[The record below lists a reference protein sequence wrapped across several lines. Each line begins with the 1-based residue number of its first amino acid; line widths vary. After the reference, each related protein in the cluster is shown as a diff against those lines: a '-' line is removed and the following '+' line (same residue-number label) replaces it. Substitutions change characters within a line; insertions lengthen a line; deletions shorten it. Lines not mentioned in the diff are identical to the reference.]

1 LFGFVL
7 LSEWFSGDFGMFNF
21 NAYVSSFFNKN
32 VPTGTKASATK
43 ALANALETLQKQ
55 ISLINPANAEKTVT
69 YPYDGVR
76 AANYGTNNMSIV
88 VDPSPIMASA
98 DEVKTGEAFS
108 EGLDRMTGTVL
119 LDQLIEKQYQKECG
133 EAHYKG
139 NHIKR
144 TFYALLGMDA
154 AQQGIQNWPGFMGPL
169 TKAVTPTDG
178 ADAYARAYAAK
189 KWHGLKDVFSILH
202 ANWATGGKAGFGPF
216 TEGLFRVFS
225 ELCVPTGAATLLEAI
240 EAAYT
245 KLESI
250 LKNPPE
256 GDKGEKGEKGEEGQD
271 GGEDGDKGDDGAEDG
286 DKGDEGADGAEDGDK
301 GDEGADGADGAED
314 GDKGDEG
321 ADGAEDGDKGDEGA
335 DGQDGEDGED
345 GASGGASSDSIGNKP
360 MTDREI
366 QDAIQKWKEQ
376 NKNTEDDDSEPKEI
390 PLHELKTRSPM
401 RDAKFTNDGKKLPSV
416 GTKVSECP
424 LRQEDKDEA
433 AKIGK
438 VKSVVWQSLTEFVD
452 GAKVDLAEYQ
462 KWIRN
467 HKRQIDIIAENIHIP
482 PTAENQE
489 EYGRRSGD
497 IDEGSLWT
505 IGAGLSDGRL
515 FMRNNVINKANKLI
529 VILLDLSGS
538 MGGLKIQEASQV
550 VLLLTEA
557 LKSLAIPGLDF
568 VVYGHTG
575 DNHGQGSI
583 DMVRILD
590 SHTDETMRLA
600 SGIRSCNLNNNYDG
614 FAFQAAINEA
624 ESVYPD
630 CDDRNLIVISDGEPA
645 GYAYGYMHGV
655 GIAHTASV
663 VQRNRGRGWKIN
675 GIGIC
680 SAFPQT
686 TGDNLY
692 GKGNC
697 VILDDTM
704 GSVRVLARHIKKIC
718 E

>member
-1 LFGFVL
+1 MLFGGGLEPDRLFGLFL
-7 LSEWFSGDFGMFNF
+7 LSEWFSGDFNMFNF

-43 ALANALETLQKQ
+43 ALAAALETLQKQ
-55 ISLINPANAEKTVT
+55 ISLINPSNADKTVT
-69 YPYDGVR
+69 FPFDGVR

-108 EGLDRMTGTVL
+108 EGLDRMTGIVL
-119 LDQLIEKQYQKECG
+119 LDQLIEKQYRKECMD
-133 EAHYKG
+133 AHYKG

-144 TFYALLGMDA
+144 TFYALMGMDA

-169 TKAVTPTDG
+169 TKAVTPTEG

-202 ANWATGGKAGFGPF
+202 SNWATGGKAGFGPF
-216 TEGLFRVFS
+216 TEDLFRAFS
-225 ELCVPTGAATLLEAI
+225 EMCVPTGTLTLLEAI
-240 EAAYT
+240 ELAYS

-256 GDKGEKGEKGEEGQD
+256 PEAGDKGQKGEKGEKG
-271 GGEDGDKGDDGAEDG
+271 DKGDDKGQEGDEGAEDG
-286 DKGDEGADGAEDGDK
+286 DKGQDGQDGAEDG
-301 GDEGADGADGAED
+301 EGEDGAED
-314 GDKGDEG
+314 GADES
-321 ADGAEDGDKGDEGA
+321 
-335 DGQDGEDGED
+335 EDGED
-345 GASGGASSDSIGNKP
+345 GAEGGAPSDSIGNKP
-360 MTDREI
+360 MNDKEI
-366 QDAIQKWKEQ
+366 LEAVQKWKEQ
-376 NKNTEDDDSEPKEI
+376 NKNTEDESTKDI

-401 RDAKFTNDGKKLPSV
+401 RDSKFTNDGKKLPSI

-438 VKSVVWQSLTEFVD
+438 AKSVVWQSLTEFVD
-452 GAKVDLAEYQ
+452 GAPIDLAEYQ

-467 HKRQIDIIAENIHIP
+467 HKRQIDIISENIHIP

-497 IDEGSLWT
+497 IDEASLWT

-515 FMRNNVINKANKLI
+515 FLRNNVINKAHKLV

-538 MGGLKIQEASQV
+538 MGGVKITEATQV

-557 LKSLAIPGLDF
+557 MKSLAIPGLDF

-590 SHTDETMRLA
+590 SRTDETMRLA
-600 SGIRSCNLNNNYDG
+600 SGLRSCNLNNNYDG

-624 ESVYPD
+624 ELCYPD
-630 CDDRNLIVISDGEPA
+630 TDDRNLIVISDGEPA
-645 GYAYGYMHGV
+645 GYSYGYMHGV

-663 VQRNRGRGWKIN
+663 VQRNRGRGWKIH

-680 SAFPQT
+680 SAFPQA

-692 GKGNC
+692 GKNNC

>member
-1 LFGFVL
+1 MFFGGGLEPEGLFGFVFVIRV
-7 LSEWFSGDFGMFNF
+7 FSGDYEMFNF

-32 VPTGTKASATK
+32 IPTGSKASATK
-43 ALANALETLQKQ
+43 ALAAALETLQKQ
-55 ISLINPANAEKTVT
+55 ISLINPANGDKTVT
-69 YPYDGVR
+69 FPFDGVR
-76 AANYGTNNMSIV
+76 SMNYGTNNQSVI

-119 LDQLIEKQYQKECG
+119 LDQLIETEYRKEWERRNVLYEMDCV
-133 EAHYKG
+133 
-139 NHIKR
+139 KR
-144 TFYALLGMDA
+144 TFYAFAGMKA
-154 AQQGIQNWPGFMGPL
+154 AEAGIQNWPGFMGPL
-169 TKAVTPTDG
+169 TKAVTPTEG
-178 ADAYARAYAAK
+178 ADAYARAYAAQ

-202 ANWATGGKAGFGPF
+202 SNWATGGKAGFGPF
-216 TEGLFRVFS
+216 NEGLFRAFS
-225 ELCVPTGAATLLEAI
+225 EMCVPTGTLTLLEAI
-240 EAAYT
+240 HAAYER
-245 KLESI
+245 LESI
-250 LKNPPE
+250 LKDPKPE
-256 GDKGEKGEKGEEGQD
+256 DGDKGDKP
-271 GGEDGDKGDDGAEDG
+271 EDGDKGDDKGQDGQDGADGEGAEDG
-286 DKGDEGADGAEDGDK
+286 E
-301 GDEGADGADGAED
+301 
-314 GDKGDEG
+314 
-321 ADGAEDGDKGDEGA
+321 
-335 DGQDGEDGED
+335 GEDG
-345 GASGGASSDSIGNKP
+345 GTPSNNIGNKP
-360 MTDREI
+360 MTPQEI
-366 QDAIQKWKEQ
+366 SDAIKKWQEE
-376 NKNTEDDDSEPKEI
+376 NRNTKYNNAEPKDI
-390 PLHELKTRSPM
+390 PLHELKTRSPI
-401 RDAKFTNDGKKLPSV
+401 RDPKFTNDGKKLPSI
-416 GTKVSECP
+416 GHKVSECP
-424 LRQEDKDEA
+424 LSAEDKDQA

-452 GAKVDLAEYQ
+452 GAPIDLAEYQ

-497 IDEGSLWT
+497 IDEGALWT

-515 FMRNNVINKANKLI
+515 FMRNNVINKANKLV
-529 VILLDLSGS
+529 VILLDMSGS

-557 LKSLAIPGLDF
+557 MKALAIPGLDF
-568 VVYGHTG
+568 IVYGHTG

-590 SHTDETMRLA
+590 SRTDETMRLA

-624 ESVYPD
+624 EVCYPD
-630 CDDRNLIVISDGEPA
+630 ADDRNLIVISDGEPA

-663 VQRNRGRGWKIN
+663 VQRNRGRGWKIH

-680 SAFPQT
+680 SAFPQS

-692 GKGNC
+692 GKNNC

>member
-1 LFGFVL
+1 MLFGGGLEPDGLFGFVFVIRV
-7 LSEWFSGDFGMFNF
+7 FSGDYEMFNF
-21 NAYVSSFFNKN
+21 NAYVSSFFNKS

-43 ALANALETLQKQ
+43 ALASALETLQKQ
-55 ISLINPANAEKTVT
+55 ISLINPSNADKTVT
-69 YPYDGVR
+69 FPFDGIR
-76 AANYGTNNMSIV
+76 AANYGTNNQSVI

-119 LDQLIEKQYQKECG
+119 LDQLCETKYRKECAD
-133 EAHYKG
+133 AHYKG
-139 NHIKR
+139 SHIKR
-144 TFYALLGMDA
+144 TFYALMGMDA

-169 TKAVTPTDG
+169 TKAITPTEG

-189 KWHGLKDVFSILH
+189 PRHGLKDVFSILH
-202 ANWATGGKAGFGPF
+202 ANWATGGKAGCSPF
-216 TEGLFRVFS
+216 NEGLFRTFS
-225 ELCVPTGAATLLEAI
+225 ELCVPTGTMTLLEAV
-240 EAAYT
+240 ESAYT

-256 GDKGEKGEKGEEGQD
+256 PEAGDKGEKGEKGQDGQD
-271 GGEDGDKGDDGAEDG
+271 GADEGEDGDKGQDGAEEG
-286 DKGDEGADGAEDGDK
+286 DKGQ
-301 GDEGADGADGAED
+301 DGADE
-314 GDKGDEG
+314 GDK
-321 ADGAEDGDKGDEGA
+321 
-335 DGQDGEDGED
+335 GQDGEDGDKGQDGED
-345 GASGGASSDSIGNKP
+345 GAEGGAPSDSIGNKP
-360 MTDREI
+360 MNDKEVLE
-366 QDAIQKWKEQ
+366 AVQKWKEQ
-376 NKNTEDDDSEPKEI
+376 NKNTEDDDSPKDV
-390 PLHELKTRSPM
+390 PLHELKTRCPM
-401 RDAKFTNDGKKLPSV
+401 RDTKFTNDGKKLPSI

-424 LRQEDKDEA
+424 LRQEDKDQA

-438 VKSVVWQSLTEFVD
+438 PASVVWQSLTEFVD
-452 GAKVDLAEYQ
+452 GAPIDLAEYQ
-462 KWIRN
+462 KWTRS
-467 HKRQIDIIAENIHIP
+467 HKRQIDIVAENIHIP

-497 IDEGSLWT
+497 IDEGALWT

-515 FMRNNVINKANKLI
+515 FMRNNVISKANKLV
-529 VILLDLSGS
+529 VILLDMSGS
-538 MGGLKIQEASQV
+538 MGGLKIQEATQV

-557 LKSLAIPGLDF
+557 MKALAIPGLDF

-575 DNHGQGSI
+575 DNHGKGSI

-590 SHTDETMRLA
+590 SRTDETARLA

-614 FAFQAAINEA
+614 FAFQAAIDEA
-624 ESVYPD
+624 ELRYPD
-630 CDDRNLIVISDGEPA
+630 ADDRNLIVISDGEPA
-645 GYAYGYMHGV
+645 GYSYGYMHGV

-663 VQRNRGRGWKIN
+663 VQRNRGRGWKIH

-680 SAFPQT
+680 SAFPQS

-692 GKGNC
+692 GKNNC

>member
-1 LFGFVL
+1 MLFGGGLEPDGLFGFVFVIRV
-7 LSEWFSGDFGMFNF
+7 FSGDFDMFNF

-43 ALANALETLQKQ
+43 ALASALETLQKQ
-55 ISLINPANAEKTVT
+55 ISLINPANGDKVVT
-69 YPYDGVR
+69 FPFDGIR
-76 AANYGTNNMSIV
+76 AANYGTNNQSVI

-119 LDQLIEKQYQKECG
+119 LDQLIEKQYRKECAD
-133 EAHYKG
+133 AHYKG
-139 NHIKR
+139 THIKR
-144 TFYALLGMDA
+144 TFYALMGMDA
-154 AQQGIQNWPGFMGPL
+154 AQQGIQNWPGFAGPL
-169 TKAVTPTDG
+169 TKAITPTDG

-202 ANWATGGKAGFGPF
+202 ANWATGGKAGCSPF
-216 TEGLFRVFS
+216 NEDLFRVFS
-225 ELCVPTGAATLLEAI
+225 ELCVPTGTMTLLEAV
-240 EAAYT
+240 EAAYS
-245 KLESI
+245 KLESL

-256 GDKGEKGEKGEEGQD
+256 PEAGDKGEKGDKSDDKGQD
-271 GGEDGDKGDDGAEDG
+271 GAEDGAEGAEDGEKGDKGDDKGQEGQDG
-286 DKGDEGADGAEDGDK
+286 QDGAE
-301 GDEGADGADGAED
+301 
-314 GDKGDEG
+314 
-321 ADGAEDGDKGDEGA
+321 

-345 GASGGASSDSIGNKP
+345 GADEDGADGDEGGTPSNNIGNKP
-360 MTDREI
+360 MNDKEI
-366 QDAIQKWKEQ
+366 LDAVQKWKEQ
-376 NKNTEDDDSEPKEI
+376 NKTEDDESTKDI

-401 RDAKFTNDGKKLPSV
+401 RDSKFTNDGKKLPSV
-416 GTKVSECP
+416 STKVSECP

-438 VKSVVWQSLTEFVD
+438 AKSVVWQSLTEFVD
-452 GAKVDLAEYQ
+452 GAPIDLAEYQ
-462 KWIRN
+462 KWTRS
-467 HKRQIDIIAENIHIP
+467 HKRQIDIVSENIHIP

-497 IDEGSLWT
+497 IDEGALWT

-515 FMRNNVINKANKLI
+515 FMRHNVINKAHKLV

-538 MGGLKIQEASQV
+538 MGGLKIQEATQV

-557 LKSLAIPGLDF
+557 MKALAIPGLDF

-590 SHTDETMRLA
+590 SRTDETMRLA

-624 ESVYPD
+624 EACYPD
-630 CDDRNLIVISDGEPA
+630 TDDRNLIVISDGEPA

-680 SAFPQT
+680 SAFPQS

>member
-1 LFGFVL
+1 
-7 LSEWFSGDFGMFNF
+7 MFNF
-21 NAYVSSFFNKN
+21 NAYVSSFFNKS

-43 ALANALETLQKQ
+43 ALASALETLQKQ

-69 YPYDGVR
+69 YPFDGVR
-76 AANYGTNNMSIV
+76 AANYGTNNQSII

-119 LDQLIEKQYQKECG
+119 LDQLIEREYRKECMD
-133 EAHYKG
+133 AHYKG

-144 TFYALLGMDA
+144 TFYALMGMKA
-154 AQQGIQNWPGFMGPL
+154 AETGIQNWPGFAGPL
-169 TKAVTPTDG
+169 TKAITPTDG
-178 ADAYARAYAAK
+178 ADAYARAYASK
-189 KWHGLKDVFSILH
+189 KWHGMKDVFSILH
-202 ANWATGGKAGFGPF
+202 SNWATGGKSGCSPF
-216 TEGLFRVFS
+216 TEDLFRVFS
-225 ELCVPTGAATLLEAI
+225 EMCVPTGTLTLLEAI

-256 GDKGEKGEKGEEGQD
+256 PEA
-271 GGEDGDKGDDGAEDG
+271 GDKGDKG
-286 DKGDEGADGAEDGDK
+286 DKGDEGQEGDDKGQEGEDG
-301 GDEGADGADGAED
+301 EGED
-314 GDKGDEG
+314 GEG
-321 ADGAEDGDKGDEGA
+321 EDGE
-335 DGQDGEDGED
+335 GEDGED
-345 GASGGASSDSIGNKP
+345 GDEDGEDEDGEGASGGASSDSIGNKP
-360 MTDREI
+360 MTDSEI
-366 QDAIQKWKEQ
+366 QDAIDKWKEQ
-376 NKNTEDDDSEPKEI
+376 NKTEDNESEPKEV

-401 RDAKFTNDGKKLPSV
+401 RDTKFTNDGKKLPSV
-416 GTKVSECP
+416 STKVSECP
-424 LRQEDKDEA
+424 LRQEDRDEA

-438 VKSVVWQSLTEFVD
+438 ANSVVWESLTEFVD
-452 GAKVDLAEYQ
+452 GAPIDLAEYQ
-462 KWIRN
+462 KWIRL

-497 IDEGSLWT
+497 IDEGALWT

-529 VILLDLSGS
+529 VILLDMSGS
-538 MGGLKIQEASQV
+538 MGGTKITEATQV

-557 LKSLAIPGLDF
+557 MKSLAIPGLDF

-575 DNHGQGSI
+575 DNHGKGSI

-590 SHTDETMRLA
+590 SRTDETMRLA
-600 SGIRSCNLNNNYDG
+600 SGIQSCNLNNNYDG

-624 ESVYPD
+624 ELCYPD
-630 CDDRNLIVISDGEPA
+630 ADDRNLIVISDGEPA

-663 VQRNRGRGWKIN
+663 VQRNRGRGWKIH

-680 SAFPQT
+680 SAFPQS

-704 GSVRVLARHIKKIC
+704 GSVRILARHIKKIC

>member
-1 LFGFVL
+1 MLFGGGLEPDGLFGFVFVIRV
-7 LSEWFSGDFGMFNF
+7 FSGDYEMFNF
-21 NAYVSSFFNKN
+21 NSYVASFFSKS

-43 ALANALETLQKQ
+43 ALASALETLQKQ
-55 ISLINPANAEKTVT
+55 ISLINPSNGDKTVT
-69 YPYDGVR
+69 FPFDGVR
-76 AANYGTNNMSIV
+76 AANYGTNNLQIV

-108 EGLDRMTGTVL
+108 EGLDKMTGTVL
-119 LDQLIEKQYQKECG
+119 LDQLIEKEYRKECMD
-133 EAHYKG
+133 AHYKG

-144 TFYALLGMDA
+144 TFYALMGTKA
-154 AQQGIQNWPGFMGPL
+154 AETGIQNWPGFAGPL
-169 TKAVTPTDG
+169 TKAITPTEG

-202 ANWATGGKAGFGPF
+202 ANWATGGKAGCSPF
-216 TEGLFRVFS
+216 NEDLFRVFS
-225 ELCVPTGAATLLEAI
+225 ELCVPTGTMTLLEAV
-240 EAAYT
+240 ESAYT

-256 GDKGEKGEKGEEGQD
+256 PEAGDKSEKGQEGDKGQEGQD
-271 GGEDGDKGDDGAEDG
+271 GQDGQDGADEDGDKGQDGEGEDGQGEGQDGQDGAEDG
-286 DKGDEGADGAEDGDK
+286 QDGADEDGAE
-301 GDEGADGADGAED
+301 
-314 GDKGDEG
+314 
-321 ADGAEDGDKGDEGA
+321 
-335 DGQDGEDGED
+335 
-345 GASGGASSDSIGNKP
+345 GGAPSDSIGNKP
-360 MTDREI
+360 MNDKEI
-366 QDAIQKWKEQ
+366 LDAVQKWKEQ
-376 NKNTEDDDSEPKEI
+376 NKNTEADESEPKDI

-401 RDAKFTNDGKKLPSV
+401 RDSKFTNDGKKLPSI

-438 VKSVVWQSLTEFVD
+438 PASVVWQSLTEFVD
-452 GAKVDLAEYQ
+452 GAPIDLAEYQ
-462 KWIRN
+462 KWTRL
-467 HKRQIDIIAENIHIP
+467 HKRQIDIVAENIHIP

-497 IDEGSLWT
+497 IDEGALWT
-505 IGAGLSDGRL
+505 IGAGLSDGKL
-515 FMRNNVINKANKLI
+515 FMRNNVINKAHKLI
-529 VILLDLSGS
+529 VILLDMSGS
-538 MGGLKIQEASQV
+538 MGGTKIQEATQV

-557 LKSLAIPGLDF
+557 MKALAIPGLDF

-575 DNHGQGSI
+575 DNHGKGSI

-590 SHTDETMRLA
+590 SRTDETMRLA
-600 SGIRSCNLNNNYDG
+600 TGIRSCNLNNNYDG

-624 ESVYPD
+624 ESIYPD
-630 CDDRNLIVISDGEPA
+630 TDDRNLIVISDGEPA
-645 GYAYGYMHGV
+645 GYSYGYMHGV

-663 VQRNRGRGWKIN
+663 VQRNRGRGWKIH
-675 GIGIC
+675 GVGIC
-680 SAFPQT
+680 SAFPQA

-692 GKGNC
+692 GKNNC

>member
-1 LFGFVL
+1 
-7 LSEWFSGDFGMFNF
+7 MFNF

-43 ALANALETLQKQ
+43 ALASALETLQKQ

-69 YPYDGVR
+69 FPFDGIR
-76 AANYGTNNMSIV
+76 SMNYGTNNMSII

-98 DEVKTGEAFS
+98 EEVKTGEAFS

-119 LDQLIEKQYQKECG
+119 LDQLIEKEYRKEW
-133 EAHYKG
+133 ERKNVLYEMDYV
-139 NHIKR
+139 KR
-144 TFYALLGMDA
+144 TFFAFAGMKA
-154 AQQGIQNWPGFMGPL
+154 AQAGIQNWPGFMGPL
-169 TKAVTPTDG
+169 TKAVTPTEG
-178 ADAYARAYAAK
+178 ADAYAKAYAAK

-202 ANWATGGKAGFGPF
+202 SNWATGGKAGFGPF
-216 TEGLFRVFS
+216 TEDLFRVFS
-225 ELCVPTGAATLLEAI
+225 EMCVPTGTQTLLEAI
-240 EAAYT
+240 QAAYER
-245 KLESI
+245 LESI
-250 LKNPPE
+250 LKDPKPE
-256 GDKGEKGEKGEEGQD
+256 DGDKGEEGQD
-271 GGEDGDKGDDGAEDG
+271 GQDEDGAEDG
-286 DKGDEGADGAEDGDK
+286 EGEDGAEGEGEDGQDGQDGEGEDGAEGEGEDGDEGAE
-301 GDEGADGADGAED
+301 
-314 GDKGDEG
+314 
-321 ADGAEDGDKGDEGA
+321 
-335 DGQDGEDGED
+335 GEDGED
-345 GASGGASSDSIGNKP
+345 GDEGGEDGGTPSNTIGNKP
-360 MTDREI
+360 MTDGEI
-366 QDAIQKWKEQ
+366 SDAIRKWKEE
-376 NKNTEDDDSEPKEI
+376 NKTENDEGEPKDI
-390 PLHELKTRSPM
+390 PLHELKTRSPI
-401 RDAKFTNDGKKLPSV
+401 RDPKFTNDGKKLPSV

-424 LRQEDKDEA
+424 LSAEDKDQA

-438 VKSVVWQSLTEFVD
+438 ANSVVWESLTEFVD
-452 GAKVDLAEYQ
+452 GAPIDLAEYQ
-462 KWIRN
+462 KWTRL
-467 HKRQIDIIAENIHIP
+467 HKRQIDIVAENIHIP

-497 IDEGSLWT
+497 IDEGALWT

-529 VILLDLSGS
+529 VILLDMSGS
-538 MGGLKIQEASQV
+538 MGGLKIQEATQV

-557 LKSLAIPGLDF
+557 MKSLAIPGLDF

-575 DNHGQGSI
+575 DNHGKGSI

-590 SHTDETMRLA
+590 SRTDETMRLA

-692 GKGNC
+692 GVNNC

>member
-1 LFGFVL
+1 VGDWSQTGCLVLFL
-7 LSEWFSGDFGMFNF
+7 LSEWFSGDFDMFNF
-21 NAYVSSFFNKN
+21 NAYVSSFFNKS

-43 ALANALETLQKQ
+43 ALASALETLQKQ
-55 ISLINPANAEKTVT
+55 ISLINPSNAEKTVT
-69 YPYDGVR
+69 FPFDGIR
-76 AANYGTNNMSIV
+76 AANYGTNNLQII

-98 DEVKTGEAFS
+98 DEVKIGEAFS
-108 EGLDRMTGTVL
+108 EGLDKMTGTVL
-119 LDQLIEKQYQKECG
+119 LDQLVEKQYQKECG

-144 TFYALLGMDA
+144 TFYALMGMDA
-154 AQQGIQNWPGFMGPL
+154 AQQGIQNWPGFAGPL
-169 TKAVTPTDG
+169 TKAITPTEG

-189 KWHGLKDVFSILH
+189 PRHGLKDVFSILH

-216 TEGLFRVFS
+216 NPDLFRVFS
-225 ELCVPTGAATLLEAI
+225 EMCVPTGTMTLLEAV
-240 EAAYT
+240 ESAYT

-256 GDKGEKGEKGEEGQD
+256 PEAGDKGEKGEKGDKSDKSDDKGEKGDDKGQEGQE
-271 GGEDGDKGDDGAEDG
+271 GQEGQDGAEDG
-286 DKGDEGADGAEDGDK
+286 DKGQEGDKGQDGADEDGADEDGAE
-301 GDEGADGADGAED
+301 
-314 GDKGDEG
+314 
-321 ADGAEDGDKGDEGA
+321 
-335 DGQDGEDGED
+335 
-345 GASGGASSDSIGNKP
+345 GGAPSDSIGNKP
-360 MTDREI
+360 MNDKEI
-366 QDAIQKWKEQ
+366 LEAVQKWKEQ
-376 NKNTEDDDSEPKEI
+376 NKNNTEDDDSPKDV

-401 RDAKFTNDGKKLPSV
+401 RDSKFTNDGKKLPSI
-416 GTKVSECP
+416 GTKVGDCP
-424 LRQEDKDEA
+424 LRQADKDQA

-438 VKSVVWQSLTEFVD
+438 PASVVWQSLTEFVD
-452 GAKVDLAEYQ
+452 GAPIDLYEYQ

-467 HKRQIDIIAENIHIP
+467 HKRSIDIIAENIHIP

-497 IDEGSLWT
+497 IDEGALWT

-515 FMRNNVINKANKLI
+515 FMRNNVISKANKLV

-557 LKSLAIPGLDF
+557 MKALAIPGLDF

-590 SHTDETMRLA
+590 SRTDETMRLA
-600 SGIRSCNLNNNYDG
+600 TGLRSCNLNNNYDG

-624 ESVYPD
+624 EACYPD
-630 CDDRNLIVISDGEPA
+630 TDDRNLIVISDGEPA

-655 GIAHTASV
+655 GIAHTASI
-663 VQRNRGRGWKIN
+663 VQRNRGRGWKIH

-680 SAFPQT
+680 SAFPQS

-692 GKGNC
+692 GKNNC

>member
-1 LFGFVL
+1 MLFGGGLEPDGLFGFVL
-7 LSEWFSGDFGMFNF
+7 LSEWFSFSGDFTMFNF
-21 NAYVSSFFNKN
+21 NAYVSSFFNKS

-43 ALANALETLQKQ
+43 ALASALETLQKQ

-69 YPYDGVR
+69 YPFDGVR
-76 AANYGTNNMSIV
+76 AANYGTNNQSII

-119 LDQLIEKQYQKECG
+119 LDQLIEREYRKECMD
-133 EAHYKG
+133 AHYKG

-144 TFYALLGMDA
+144 TFYALMGMKA
-154 AQQGIQNWPGFMGPL
+154 AETGIQNWPGFAGPL
-169 TKAVTPTDG
+169 TKAITPTDG
-178 ADAYARAYAAK
+178 ADAYARAYASK
-189 KWHGLKDVFSILH
+189 KWHGMKDVFSILH
-202 ANWATGGKAGFGPF
+202 SNWATGGKSGCSPF
-216 TEGLFRVFS
+216 TEDLFRVFS
-225 ELCVPTGAATLLEAI
+225 EMCVPTGTLTLLEAI

-256 GDKGEKGEKGEEGQD
+256 PEA
-271 GGEDGDKGDDGAEDG
+271 GDKGDKG
-286 DKGDEGADGAEDGDK
+286 DKGDEGQEGDDKGQEGEDG
-301 GDEGADGADGAED
+301 EGED
-314 GDKGDEG
+314 GEG
-321 ADGAEDGDKGDEGA
+321 EGE
-335 DGQDGEDGED
+335 DGEDGEGEGEGED
-345 GASGGASSDSIGNKP
+345 GEDGDGDGEDGEGASGGASSDSIGNKP
-360 MTDREI
+360 MTDSEI
-366 QDAIQKWKEQ
+366 QDAIDKWKEQ
-376 NKNTEDDDSEPKEI
+376 NKTEDNESEPKEV

-401 RDAKFTNDGKKLPSV
+401 RDTKFTNDGKKLPSV
-416 GTKVSECP
+416 STKVSECP
-424 LRQEDKDEA
+424 LRQEDRDEA

-438 VKSVVWQSLTEFVD
+438 ANSVVWESLTEFVD
-452 GAKVDLAEYQ
+452 GAPIDLAEYQ
-462 KWIRN
+462 KWIRL

-497 IDEGSLWT
+497 IDEGALWT

-529 VILLDLSGS
+529 VILLDMSGS
-538 MGGLKIQEASQV
+538 MGGTKITEATQV

-557 LKSLAIPGLDF
+557 MKSLAIPGLDF

-575 DNHGQGSI
+575 DNHGKGSI

-590 SHTDETMRLA
+590 SRTDETMRLA
-600 SGIRSCNLNNNYDG
+600 SGIQSCNLNNNYDG

-624 ESVYPD
+624 ELCYPD
-630 CDDRNLIVISDGEPA
+630 ADDRNLIVISDGEPA

-663 VQRNRGRGWKIN
+663 VQRNRGRGWKIH

-680 SAFPQT
+680 SAFPQS

-704 GSVRVLARHIKKIC
+704 GSVRILARHIKKIC

>member
-1 LFGFVL
+1 MLFGGGLEPDGLFGFVFVIRV
-7 LSEWFSGDFGMFNF
+7 FSGDYEMFNF
-21 NAYVSSFFNKN
+21 NAYVSSFFNKS

-43 ALANALETLQKQ
+43 ALASALETLQKQ
-55 ISLINPANAEKTVT
+55 ISLINPSNADKTVT
-69 YPYDGVR
+69 FPFDGIR
-76 AANYGTNNMSIV
+76 AANYGTNNQSVI

-119 LDQLIEKQYQKECG
+119 LDQLCETKYRKECAD
-133 EAHYKG
+133 AHYKG
-139 NHIKR
+139 SHIKR
-144 TFYALLGMDA
+144 TFYALMGMDA

-169 TKAVTPTDG
+169 TKAITPTEG

-189 KWHGLKDVFSILH
+189 PRHGLKDVFSILH
-202 ANWATGGKAGFGPF
+202 ANWATGGKAGCSPF
-216 TEGLFRVFS
+216 NEGLFRTFS
-225 ELCVPTGAATLLEAI
+225 ELCVPTGTMTLLEAV
-240 EAAYT
+240 ESAYT

-256 GDKGEKGEKGEEGQD
+256 PEAGDKGEKGEKGQDGQD
-271 GGEDGDKGDDGAEDG
+271 GADEGEDGDKGQDGAEEG
-286 DKGDEGADGAEDGDK
+286 DKGQ
-301 GDEGADGADGAED
+301 DGADE
-314 GDKGDEG
+314 GDK
-321 ADGAEDGDKGDEGA
+321 
-335 DGQDGEDGED
+335 GQDGEDGDKGQDGED
-345 GASGGASSDSIGNKP
+345 GAEGGAPSDSIGNKP
-360 MTDREI
+360 MNDKEVLE
-366 QDAIQKWKEQ
+366 AVQKWKEQ
-376 NKNTEDDDSEPKEI
+376 NKNTEDDDSPKDV
-390 PLHELKTRSPM
+390 PLHELKTRCPM
-401 RDAKFTNDGKKLPSV
+401 RDTKFTNDGKKLPSI

-424 LRQEDKDEA
+424 LRQEDKDQA

-438 VKSVVWQSLTEFVD
+438 PASVVWQSLTEFVD
-452 GAKVDLAEYQ
+452 GAPIDLAEYQ
-462 KWIRN
+462 KWTRS
-467 HKRQIDIIAENIHIP
+467 HKRQIDIVAENIHIP

-497 IDEGSLWT
+497 IDEGALWT

-515 FMRNNVINKANKLI
+515 FMRHNIVSKANKLI
-529 VILLDLSGS
+529 VILLDMSGS
-538 MGGLKIQEASQV
+538 MGGLKIQEATQV

-557 LKSLAIPGLDF
+557 MKALAIPGLDF

-575 DNHGQGSI
+575 DNHGKGSI

-590 SHTDETMRLA
+590 SRTDETARLA

-624 ESVYPD
+624 EACYPD
-630 CDDRNLIVISDGEPA
+630 TDDRNLIVISDGEPA

-663 VQRNRGRGWKIN
+663 VQRNRGRGWKIH

-680 SAFPQT
+680 SAFPQS

-692 GKGNC
+692 GKNNC

>member
-1 LFGFVL
+1 
-7 LSEWFSGDFGMFNF
+7 
-21 NAYVSSFFNKN
+21 
-32 VPTGTKASATK
+32 
-43 ALANALETLQKQ
+43 
-55 ISLINPANAEKTVT
+55 
-69 YPYDGVR
+69 
-76 AANYGTNNMSIV
+76 
-88 VDPSPIMASA
+88 MASA

-108 EGLDRMTGTVL
+108 EGLDKMTGTVL
-119 LDQLIEKQYQKECG
+119 LDQLIEKEYRKECMD
-133 EAHYKG
+133 AHYKG

-144 TFYALLGMDA
+144 TFYALMGTKA
-154 AQQGIQNWPGFMGPL
+154 AETGIQNWPGFAGPL
-169 TKAVTPTDG
+169 TKAITPTEG

-202 ANWATGGKAGFGPF
+202 ANWATGGKAGCSPF
-216 TEGLFRVFS
+216 NEDLFRVFS
-225 ELCVPTGAATLLEAI
+225 ELCVPTGTMTLLEAV
-240 EAAYT
+240 ESAYT

-256 GDKGEKGEKGEEGQD
+256 PEAGDKSEKGQEGDKGQEGQD
-271 GGEDGDKGDDGAEDG
+271 GQDGQDGADEDGDKGQDGEGEDGQGEGQDGQDGAEDG
-286 DKGDEGADGAEDGDK
+286 QDGADEDGAE
-301 GDEGADGADGAED
+301 
-314 GDKGDEG
+314 
-321 ADGAEDGDKGDEGA
+321 
-335 DGQDGEDGED
+335 
-345 GASGGASSDSIGNKP
+345 GGAPSDSIGNKP
-360 MTDREI
+360 MNDKEI
-366 QDAIQKWKEQ
+366 LDAVQKWKEQ
-376 NKNTEDDDSEPKEI
+376 NKNTEADESEPKDI

-401 RDAKFTNDGKKLPSV
+401 RDSKFTNDGKKLPSI

-438 VKSVVWQSLTEFVD
+438 PASVVWQSLTEFVD
-452 GAKVDLAEYQ
+452 GAPIDLAEYQ
-462 KWIRN
+462 KWTRL
-467 HKRQIDIIAENIHIP
+467 HKRQIDIVAENIHIP

-497 IDEGSLWT
+497 IDEGALWT
-505 IGAGLSDGRL
+505 IGAGLSDGKL
-515 FMRNNVINKANKLI
+515 FMRNNVINKAHKLI
-529 VILLDLSGS
+529 VILLDMSGS
-538 MGGLKIQEASQV
+538 MGGTKIQEATQV

-557 LKSLAIPGLDF
+557 MKALAIPGLDF

-575 DNHGQGSI
+575 DNHGKGSI

-590 SHTDETMRLA
+590 SRTDETMRLA
-600 SGIRSCNLNNNYDG
+600 TGIRSCNLNNNYDG

-630 CDDRNLIVISDGEPA
+630 TDDRNLIVISDGEPA
-645 GYAYGYMHGV
+645 GYSYGYMHGV

-663 VQRNRGRGWKIN
+663 VQKNRGRGWKIH

-680 SAFPQT
+680 SAFPQA

-692 GKGNC
+692 GKNNC

>member
-1 LFGFVL
+1 MLFGGGLEPDGLFGFVFVIRV
-7 LSEWFSGDFGMFNF
+7 FSGDYEMFNF

-43 ALANALETLQKQ
+43 ALAAALETLQKQ
-55 ISLINPANAEKTVT
+55 ISLINPANGEKTVT
-69 YPYDGVR
+69 FPFDGIR
-76 AANYGTNNMSIV
+76 SANYGTNNMSII

-119 LDQLIEKQYQKECG
+119 LDQLIEKEYRKECMD
-133 EAHYKG
+133 AHYKG

-144 TFYALLGMDA
+144 TFYALMGTKA
-154 AQQGIQNWPGFMGPL
+154 AETGIQNWPGFMGPL
-169 TKAVTPTDG
+169 TKAVTPTEG
-178 ADAYARAYAAK
+178 ADAYARAYASK

-202 ANWATGGKAGFGPF
+202 ANWATGGKAGCSPF
-216 TEGLFRVFS
+216 TEDLFRVFS
-225 ELCVPTGAATLLEAI
+225 EMCVPTGTMTLLEAV

-245 KLESI
+245 RLESI

-256 GDKGEKGEKGEEGQD
+256 PEAGDKGEKSEK
-271 GGEDGDKGDDGAEDG
+271 GDKGDDKGQDG
-286 DKGDEGADGAEDGDK
+286 QD
-301 GDEGADGADGAED
+301 GADGADGAED
-314 GDKGDEG
+314 GEKGDDKGQEG
-321 ADGAEDGDKGDEGA
+321 QDGA
-335 DGQDGEDGED
+335 DGQDDED
-345 GASGGASSDSIGNKP
+345 GADGDEGGTPSDSIGNKP
-360 MTDREI
+360 MNDKEI
-366 QDAIQKWKEQ
+366 LDAVQKWKEQ
-376 NKNTEDDDSEPKEI
+376 NKNTEDDDSPKDV

-401 RDAKFTNDGKKLPSV
+401 RDNKFTNDGKKLPSV
-416 GTKVSECP
+416 STKVSECP

-438 VKSVVWQSLTEFVD
+438 VKSVVWESLTEFVD
-452 GAKVDLAEYQ
+452 GAPIDLAEYQ
-462 KWIRN
+462 KWTRS

-497 IDEGSLWT
+497 IDEGALWT

-515 FMRNNVINKANKLI
+515 FMRNNVISKANKLI
-529 VILLDLSGS
+529 VVLLDLSGS

-557 LKSLAIPGLDF
+557 MKSLAIPGLDF

-575 DNHGQGSI
+575 DNHGRGSI

-590 SHTDETMRLA
+590 SRTDETPRLA
-600 SGIRSCNLNNNYDG
+600 TGLRSCNLNNNYDG
-614 FAFQAAINEA
+614 FAFQAAIDEA
-624 ESVYPD
+624 ELRYPD
-630 CDDRNLIVISDGEPA
+630 ADDRNLIVISDGEPA
-645 GYAYGYMHGV
+645 GSDYGYMHGV
-655 GIAHTASV
+655 GIAHTASI
-663 VQRNRGRGWKIN
+663 VQRNRGRGWKIH

-680 SAFPQT
+680 SAFPQS

-692 GKGNC
+692 GTGKC

-704 GSVRVLARHIKKIC
+704 GSVRILARHIKKIC

>member
-1 LFGFVL
+1 
-7 LSEWFSGDFGMFNF
+7 MFNF

-43 ALANALETLQKQ
+43 ALASALETLQKQ
-55 ISLINPANAEKTVT
+55 ISLINPSNADKTVT
-69 YPYDGVR
+69 FPFDGIR
-76 AANYGTNNMSIV
+76 AANYGTNNQSVI

-98 DEVKTGEAFS
+98 EEVKTGDAFS

-119 LDQLIEKQYQKECG
+119 LDQLIEKQYRKECG

-144 TFYALLGMDA
+144 TFYALMGMDA

-169 TKAVTPTDG
+169 TKAITPTEG

-202 ANWATGGKAGFGPF
+202 ANWATGGKAGCSPF
-216 TEGLFRVFS
+216 NEGLFRTFS
-225 ELCVPTGAATLLEAI
+225 EMCVPTGTLTLLEAI
-240 EAAYT
+240 ELAYT

-250 LKNPPE
+250 LKDPKPEE
-256 GDKGEKGEKGEEGQD
+256 GDKGDKSDKGAEEGQEGDKGQD
-271 GGEDGDKGDDGAEDG
+271 GDGEDGEGEDGAEDGDEGAEEG
-286 DKGDEGADGAEDGDK
+286 DKGDEGADGEDG
-301 GDEGADGADGAED
+301 EGEDGAD
-314 GDKGDEG
+314 
-321 ADGAEDGDKGDEGA
+321 
-335 DGQDGEDGED
+335 ED

-366 QDAIQKWKEQ
+366 QEAIDKWKEQ
-376 NKNTEDDDSEPKEI
+376 NKNTEDESEPKEV

-401 RDAKFTNDGKKLPSV
+401 RDTKFTNDGKKLPSV
-416 GTKVSECP
+416 STKVSECP
-424 LRQEDKDEA
+424 LRQEDKDQA
-433 AKIGK
+433 SKIGK
-438 VKSVVWQSLTEFVD
+438 ANSVVWESLTEFVD
-452 GAKVDLAEYQ
+452 GAPIDLAEYQ

-467 HKRQIDIIAENIHIP
+467 HKRQIDIISENIHIP

-497 IDEGSLWT
+497 IDEGALWT

-515 FMRNNVINKANKLI
+515 FMRNNVINKAHKLI
-529 VILLDLSGS
+529 VILLDMSGS
-538 MGGLKIQEASQV
+538 MGGTKITEATQV

-557 LKSLAIPGLDF
+557 MKSLAIPGLDF

-590 SHTDETMRLA
+590 SRTDETMRLA
-600 SGIRSCNLNNNYDG
+600 TGIRSCNLNNNYDG
-614 FAFQAAINEA
+614 FAFQAAIDEA
-624 ESVYPD
+624 EVCYPD

-680 SAFPQT
+680 SAFPQS

-692 GKGNC
+692 GKNNC

-704 GSVRVLARHIKKIC
+704 GSIRILARHIKKIC

>member
-1 LFGFVL
+1 
-7 LSEWFSGDFGMFNF
+7 MFNF
-21 NAYVSSFFNKN
+21 NAYVSSFFNKSA
-32 VPTGTKASATK
+32 VPTGSKASATK
-43 ALANALETLQKQ
+43 ALATALETLQKQ

-69 YPYDGVR
+69 YPFDGIR
-76 AANYGTNNMSIV
+76 AANYGTNNMSII

-98 DEVKTGEAFS
+98 DDVKTGEAFS

-119 LDQLIEKQYQKECG
+119 LDQLVEKEYQKQCVD
-133 EAHYKG
+133 AHYKG
-139 NHIKR
+139 SHIKR
-144 TFYALLGMDA
+144 TFYALMGMDA

-169 TKAVTPTDG
+169 TKAITPTEG
-178 ADAYARAYAAK
+178 ADAYARAYASK
-189 KWHGLKDVFSILH
+189 KWHALKDVFSILH

-216 TEGLFRVFS
+216 TEDLFRVFS
-225 ELCVPTGAATLLEAI
+225 ELCVPTGTLTLLEAI
-240 EAAYT
+240 ELAYSR
-245 KLESI
+245 LESI

-256 GDKGEKGEKGEEGQD
+256 AGDKGEKGDKGEEGAEEGQD
-271 GGEDGDKGDDGAEDG
+271 GEGADEDGAEDG
-286 DKGDEGADGAEDGDK
+286 DEDGD
-301 GDEGADGADGAED
+301 ED
-314 GDKGDEG
+314 GEG
-321 ADGAEDGDKGDEGA
+321 GQGEGEGEDGEGGQGEGEGEDGQDGEDGA
-335 DGQDGEDGED
+335 DGQDGEDGAD
-345 GASGGASSDSIGNKP
+345 GGASGGTPSNTIGNKP

-366 QDAIQKWKEQ
+366 QEAIEKWKEQ
-376 NKNTEDDDSEPKEI
+376 NKTEDDDSEPKDI

-401 RDAKFTNDGKKLPSV
+401 RDNKFTNDGKKLPSI

-424 LRQEDKDEA
+424 IRKEDKDEA

-438 VKSVVWQSLTEFVD
+438 AKSVVWESLTEFVD
-452 GAKVDLAEYQ
+452 GDKVDLAEYQ
-462 KWIRN
+462 KWTRL
-467 HKRQIDIIAENIHIP
+467 HKRQIDIVAENIHIP

-497 IDEGSLWT
+497 IDEGALWT
-505 IGAGLSDGRL
+505 IGAGLSDGKL
-515 FMRNNVINKANKLI
+515 FMRNNVINKAHKLI
-529 VILLDLSGS
+529 VILLDMSGS
-538 MGGLKIQEASQV
+538 MGGVKIQEATQV

-557 LKSLAIPGLDF
+557 LKSLAMNGLDF

-575 DNHGQGSI
+575 DNHGKGSI

-590 SHTDETMRLA
+590 SRTDETMRLA

-624 ESVYPD
+624 ELCYPD
-630 CDDRNLIVISDGEPA
+630 ADDRNLIVISDGEPA

-680 SAFPQT
+680 SAFPQS

-704 GSVRVLARHIKKIC
+704 GSVRILARHVKKIC

>member
-1 LFGFVL
+1 
-7 LSEWFSGDFGMFNF
+7 
-21 NAYVSSFFNKN
+21 
-32 VPTGTKASATK
+32 
-43 ALANALETLQKQ
+43 
-55 ISLINPANAEKTVT
+55 
-69 YPYDGVR
+69 
-76 AANYGTNNMSIV
+76 
-88 VDPSPIMASA
+88 
-98 DEVKTGEAFS
+98 
-108 EGLDRMTGTVL
+108 
-119 LDQLIEKQYQKECG
+119 
-133 EAHYKG
+133 
-139 NHIKR
+139 
-144 TFYALLGMDA
+144 
-154 AQQGIQNWPGFMGPL
+154 
-169 TKAVTPTDG
+169 
-178 ADAYARAYAAK
+178 
-189 KWHGLKDVFSILH
+189 
-202 ANWATGGKAGFGPF
+202 
-216 TEGLFRVFS
+216 
-225 ELCVPTGAATLLEAI
+225 LLEAI
-240 EAAYT
+240 ELAYSR
-245 KLESI
+245 LESI
-250 LKNPPE
+250 LKDPKPEE
-256 GDKGEKGEKGEEGQD
+256 GDKGDKSDKGAEEGQEGDKGQD
-271 GGEDGDKGDDGAEDG
+271 GDGEDGEGQDGAEDG
-286 DKGDEGADGAEDGDK
+286 EEGADEDGQDGEGQDGAEDGE
-301 GDEGADGADGAED
+301 EGADE
-314 GDKGDEG
+314 
-321 ADGAEDGDKGDEGA
+321 
-335 DGQDGEDGED
+335 DGQDGEGEDGDEDGE

-366 QDAIQKWKEQ
+366 QEAIDKWKEQ
-376 NKNTEDDDSEPKEI
+376 NKNTEDESEPKEV

-401 RDAKFTNDGKKLPSV
+401 RDSKFTNDGKKLPSI

-424 LRQEDKDEA
+424 LRQEDKDQA

-452 GAKVDLAEYQ
+452 GAPIDLAEYQ
-462 KWIRN
+462 KWTRS

-529 VILLDLSGS
+529 VILLDMSGS

-557 LKSLAIPGLDF
+557 MKALAIPGLDF

-590 SHTDETMRLA
+590 SRTDETARLA
-600 SGIRSCNLNNNYDG
+600 VGLRSCNLNNNYDG

-624 ESVYPD
+624 ELCYPD
-630 CDDRNLIVISDGEPA
+630 ADDRNLIVISDGEPA

-663 VQRNRGRGWKIN
+663 VQRNRGRGWKIH

-680 SAFPQT
+680 SAFPQS

-692 GKGNC
+692 GKNNC

-704 GSVRVLARHIKKIC
+704 GSVRILARHIKKIC

>member
-1 LFGFVL
+1 MLFGGGLEPDRLFGLFL
-7 LSEWFSGDFGMFNF
+7 LSEWFSGDFNMFNF

-43 ALANALETLQKQ
+43 ALAAALETLQKQ
-55 ISLINPANAEKTVT
+55 ISLINPSNADKTVT
-69 YPYDGVR
+69 FPFDGVR

-108 EGLDRMTGTVL
+108 EGLDRMTGIVL
-119 LDQLIEKQYQKECG
+119 LDQLIEKQYRKECMD
-133 EAHYKG
+133 AHYKG

-144 TFYALLGMDA
+144 TFYALMGMDA

-169 TKAVTPTDG
+169 TKAVTPTEG

-202 ANWATGGKAGFGPF
+202 SNWATGGKAGFGPF
-216 TEGLFRVFS
+216 TEDLFRAFS
-225 ELCVPTGAATLLEAI
+225 EMCVPTGTLTLLEAI
-240 EAAYT
+240 ELAYS

-256 GDKGEKGEKGEEGQD
+256 PEAGDKGQKGEKGEKG
-271 GGEDGDKGDDGAEDG
+271 DKGDDKGQEGDEGAEDG
-286 DKGDEGADGAEDGDK
+286 DKGQDGQDGAEDG
-301 GDEGADGADGAED
+301 EGEDGAED
-314 GDKGDEG
+314 GADES
-321 ADGAEDGDKGDEGA
+321 
-335 DGQDGEDGED
+335 EDGED
-345 GASGGASSDSIGNKP
+345 GAEGGTPSDSIGDKP
-360 MTDREI
+360 MNDKEI

-376 NKNTEDDDSEPKEI
+376 NKNTEDESTKDI

-401 RDAKFTNDGKKLPSV
+401 RDSKFTNDGKKLPSI

-438 VKSVVWQSLTEFVD
+438 AKSVVWQSLTEFVD
-452 GAKVDLAEYQ
+452 GAPIDLAEYQ

-467 HKRQIDIIAENIHIP
+467 HKRQIDIISENIHIP

-497 IDEGSLWT
+497 IDEASLWT

-515 FMRNNVINKANKLI
+515 FLRNNVINKAHKLV

-538 MGGLKIQEASQV
+538 MGGVKITEATQV

-557 LKSLAIPGLDF
+557 MKSLAIPGLDF

-590 SHTDETMRLA
+590 SRTDETMRLA
-600 SGIRSCNLNNNYDG
+600 SGLRSCNLNNNYDG

-624 ESVYPD
+624 ELCYPD
-630 CDDRNLIVISDGEPA
+630 TDDRNLIVISDGEPA
-645 GYAYGYMHGV
+645 GYSYGYMHGV

-663 VQRNRGRGWKIN
+663 VQRNRGRGWKIH

-680 SAFPQT
+680 SAFPQA

-692 GKGNC
+692 GKNNC

>member
-1 LFGFVL
+1 
-7 LSEWFSGDFGMFNF
+7 
-21 NAYVSSFFNKN
+21 
-32 VPTGTKASATK
+32 
-43 ALANALETLQKQ
+43 LANALETLQKQ
-55 ISLINPANAEKTVT
+55 ISLINPANGDKVVT
-69 YPYDGVR
+69 FPFDGIR
-76 AANYGTNNMSIV
+76 AGSYGTNNMQVV
-88 VDPSPIMASA
+88 VDPSPIMASGT
-98 DEVKTGEAFS
+98 EVLTGEAFS

-119 LDQLIEKQYQKECG
+119 LDQLIEQKYQKEW
-133 EAHYKG
+133 ATQHVHYERNG
-139 NHIKR
+139 FVKR
-144 TFYALLGMDA
+144 TFFAIAGQTA
-154 AQQGIQNWPGFMGPL
+154 AQEGIQNWPGFEGPL
-169 TKAVTPTDG
+169 TKASVPTAG
-178 ADAYARAYAAK
+178 ADAYARAYAATK
-189 KWHGLKDVFSILH
+189 EDMKDVFSILH
-202 ANWATGGKAGFGPF
+202 ANWLTGGKAGFGPF
-216 TEGLFRVFS
+216 NEDLFRVFS
-225 ELCVPTGAATLLEAI
+225 EMCVPTGTLTLLEAI
-240 EAAYT
+240 RAAYYN
-245 KLESI
+245 LNSI
-250 LKNPPE
+250 LENPPE
-256 GDKGEKGEKGEEGQD
+256 AEP
-271 GGEDGDKGDDGAEDG
+271 EDGDKGDKGQDGAEDG
-286 DKGDEGADGAEDGDK
+286 QDGDKGQDGEDGEGADG
-301 GDEGADGADGAED
+301 
-314 GDKGDEG
+314 
-321 ADGAEDGDKGDEGA
+321 EGA
-335 DGQDGEDGED
+335 DGQDGEDGEGAD
-345 GASGGASSDSIGNKP
+345 GQDGEDGEGEGEGEGEGGNPSDSSIGNKP
-360 MTDREI
+360 MTERELI
-366 QDAIQKWKEQ
+366 DAVRKWQEQ
-376 NKNTEDDDSEPKEI
+376 NEKTVEREEV

-401 RDAKFTNDGKKLPSV
+401 SDRKFTNDGKKLPSI

-438 VKSVVWQSLTEFVD
+438 AKSVVWESLTEFVD
-452 GAKVDLAEYQ
+452 GAPIDLAEYQ
-462 KWIRN
+462 KWIRL
-467 HKRQIDIIAENIHIP
+467 HKRQIDIVAESIHIP

-497 IDEGSLWT
+497 IDEGALWT
-505 IGAGLSDGRL
+505 IGAGLSDGKL
-515 FMRNNVINKANKLI
+515 FMRNNVINKAHKLI
-529 VILLDLSGS
+529 VILLDMSGS
-538 MGGLKIQEASQV
+538 MGGLKIQEATQV

-557 LKSLAIPGLDF
+557 MKSLAIPGLDF

-590 SHTDETMRLA
+590 SRTDETMRLA

-663 VQRNRGRGWKIN
+663 VQRNRGRGWKIH